1 MQSRMSMGKLGKAMA
16 AAALAAAAA
25 TAQAQDLTADQA
37 KKITE
42 TRQGVLKVVGWSI
55 GPMGAMVRG
64 VIPWNQAVFAERA
77 QRIAWMSTMLPDAF
91 APDTSAFDLETEALP
106 VIWEKHDRFETLA
119 GNLQAS
125 AARLAEVAAGGDEAA
140 SKEAFGAM
148 VDDCRACHDEFR
160 EDDN

>member
-1 MQSRMSMGKLGKAMA
+1 MGKLGKAIA
-16 AAALAAAAA
+16 AAVMVAAASSAL
-25 TAQAQDLTADQA
+25 AQDLSEDQA

-64 VIPWNQAVFAERA
+64 VIPWNQEVFAERA

-91 APDTSAFDLETEALP
+91 APDTSAFDLDTEALP
-106 VIWEKHDRFETLA
+106 VIWEQHQRFETLA

-125 AARLAEVAAGGDEAA
+125 ASRLAEVAAGGDEAA
-140 SKEAFGAM
+140 SREAFGAM
-148 VDDCRACHDEFR
+148 VDDCRACHDDFR
-160 EDDN
+160 EDKD